1 MRQDAAFRGR
11 VFFAASAP
19 RKGYSSICVQLRDLP
34 CRNCPQHPL
43 PVRPFDRYH
52 TLCFRCGTIT
62 STVASRR
69 NLRPSRRAD
78 RCRPFSRP
86 NRPLLSPGR
95 EILPARSGAEIRRFP
110 TRRRIHP
117 FYGSLS
123 NPLSGQW
130 FPSCPHCSP
139 DNKHP
144 EVFTSGCCV
153 QKCVPAQSV
162 RPLRPTVARDTC
174 PHRSSSGSRQPARVC
189 PACR

>member
-1 MRQDAAFRGR
+1 MRQDAAPKGR

-43 PVRPFDRYH
+43 PVRPFA
-52 TLCFRCGTIT
+52 GIT
-62 STVASRR
+62 PSASAAELSHRPLRHVATSA
-69 NLRPSRRAD
+69 PSRRAD

-86 NRPLLSPGR
+86 NRPLRSPGR

-110 TRRRIHP
+110 TRRRVHP

-153 QKCVPAQSV
+153 QKCVPAHSV

-174 PHRSSSGSRQPARVC
+174 PHRSSS
-189 PACR
+189 